1 MPVTISV
8 YNQEGKEIGKLEL
21 DEAVFGLSWNADLV
35 HQAVNKILANS
46 RQILANTK
54 DRAQVSGGG
63 RKPWKQKGTGR
74 ARHGSI
80 RSPLW
85 KGGGVSFGPTN
96 QRNFKVK
103 INKKMA
109 RKALLTVLSAKL
121 KDNELLVLDQLK
133 LAGAKTKELSKIL
146 SAFPKVKSALV
157 ILPKKDGDILRASA
171 NLSGV
176 KIITTD
182 NLNIF
187 DILKYQ
193 NVILTKDVV
202 GYLQKTYGK
211 RNSETPVKPVV
222 KKTKAKA
229 AK

>member
-1 MPVTISV
+1 MDIKV
-8 YNQEGKEIGKLEL
+8 YNQEGKETGKLEL
-21 DEAVFGLSWNADLV
+21 NEAVFGLSWNADLV
-35 HQAVNKILANS
+35 HQALAKILANS

-54 DRAQVSGGG
+54 NRAQVSGGG

-85 KGGGVSFGPTN
+85 KGGGVSFGPTS

-109 RKALLTVLSAKL
+109 RKALLIVLSAKL
-121 KDNELLVLDQLK
+121 RDNELLALDQLK
-133 LAGAKTKELSKIL
+133 LMGAKTKEFSKVL
-146 SAFPKVKSALV
+146 SAFPKVKSALI
-157 ILPKKDGDILRASA
+157 ILPKKDDNILRASA
-171 NLSGV
+171 NLPRV

-187 DILKYQ
+187 DILKYRH
-193 NVILTKDVV
+193 VIITKDVV
-202 GYLQKTYGK
+202 NYLQKTYGK
-211 RNSETPVKPVV
+211 TVK
-222 KKTKAKA
+222 
-229 AK
+229 

>member
-1 MPVTISV
+1 MDIKV
-8 YNQEGKEIGKLEL
+8 YNQEGKEVGKLEL
-21 DEAVFGLSWNADLV
+21 NEAIFGLSWNADLV
-35 HQAVNKILANS
+35 HQALAKILSNS
-46 RQILANTK
+46 RQVIADTK
-54 DRAQVSGGG
+54 NRGEVSGGG

-85 KGGGVSFGPTN
+85 KGGGVSFGPTS

-109 RKALLTVLSAKL
+109 RKALLIVLSAKL
-121 KDNELLVLDQLK
+121 KDDEILALDQLK
-133 LAGAKTKELSKIL
+133 LAGAKTKELSKVL

-157 ILPKKDGDILRASA
+157 ILPKKDNDILRASA
-171 NLSGV
+171 NLPRV

-187 DILKYQ
+187 DILKYR

-202 GYLQKTYGK
+202 DYLQKIYGK
-211 RNSETPVKPVV
+211 EKSGVPVKPAV
-222 KKTKAKA
+222 KKIKARVA
-229 AK
+229 E

>member
-1 MPVTISV
+1 MKDIKV

-21 DEAVFGLSWNADLV
+21 NEAIFNLSWNADLV
-35 HQAVNKILANS
+35 HQALGKILANS
-46 RQILANTK
+46 RRVLANTK

-85 KGGGVSFGPTN
+85 KGGGVSFGPTS

-109 RKALLTVLSAKL
+109 RKALLTVLSAKF
-121 KDNELLVLDQLK
+121 KDNELLVIDRLK
-133 LAGAKTKELSKIL
+133 LAGAKTRELSKIL
-146 SAFPKVKSALV
+146 GAFPKIKSALV
-157 ILPKKDGDILRASA
+157 ILPKKDDDILRASA
-171 NLSGV
+171 NLPGV

-193 NVILTKDVV
+193 NVFLTRDVV
-202 GYLQKTYGK
+202 DYLHKTYGK
-211 RNSETPVKPVV
+211 TVK
-222 KKTKAKA
+222 
-229 AK
+229 